1 METHNALLMGDIIIV
16 RDVPI
21 GTIIGYDAKSIMVA
35 QKNVFEGIKEVP
47 PGAHFVWGGSSAGS
61 LRTGFWL
68 ISSVKGSTE
77 HGQRIV
83 KKWDAHHEM
92 LVDESSAAEVY
103 IQKMGI
109 SEIVNKLHPY
119 SAAPAAPSGGS
130 EILAEFPGIW
140 QDLTSSI
147 KGNMLSKITGTDVW
161 NSWHV
166 SSTHDYK
173 LDRGEK
179 PTTAYGKDEVLSFV
193 FPKDLRTFSR
203 QVTGRQRTE
212 QAMDTTAHIL
222 AVIRDKCTYED
233 SDEIVGEIQFCY
245 VTGMLLGNVACMEHY
260 AHVVKMVFKAIQLP
274 LAGPIFFMKFIKAVQ
289 AQFMYDNVGIDGSI
303 FDHDSNFEKDLR
315 LILIS
320 FKSRFN
326 ELILKQK
333 ALDDEQKAVC
343 KAFDEF
349 ENWLWKFRG
358 GWDLRGDYVRSGKIQ
373 LEDGEYV
380 DIETTDFEAEDER
393 GEFAPA
399 VVELDEDGRE
409 KDLIRF

>member
-1 METHNALLMGDIIIV
+1 
-16 RDVPI
+16 
-21 GTIIGYDAKSIMVA
+21 
-35 QKNVFEGIKEVP
+35 
-47 PGAHFVWGGSSAGS
+47 
-61 LRTGFWL
+61 
-68 ISSVKGSTE
+68 
-77 HGQRIV
+77 
-83 KKWDAHHEM
+83 
-92 LVDESSAAEVY
+92 
-103 IQKMGI
+103 
-109 SEIVNKLHPY
+109 
-119 SAAPAAPSGGS
+119 
-130 EILAEFPGIW
+130 
-140 QDLTSSI
+140 
-147 KGNMLSKITGTDVW
+147 MLSTITGTSVW

-179 PTTAYGKDEVLSFV
+179 PTSVYGNDEVLTFV

-203 QVTGRQRTE
+203 HVTGRQRTE
-212 QAMDTTAHIL
+212 QAMDTTSHIL
-222 AVIRDKCTYED
+222 AVINDKCAYQD
-233 SDEIVGEIQFCY
+233 SDEIVGEVQFCY
-245 VTGMLLGNVACMEHY
+245 ITGMILGNVACMEHY

-274 LAGPIFFMKFIKAVQ
+274 LADPIFFMKFIKAVQ

-333 ALDDEQKAVC
+333 VLDDEQKAVC

-349 ENWLWKFRG
+349 ENWLWKFRN

-380 DIETTDFEAEDER
+380 DLETTDFEAEDER

-399 VVELDEDGRE
+399 MVELDEDGRE